1 MIIDRNLITLFKL
14 QFALELNL
22 LFIRGSSGALRRVQK
37 YAAMLTDEE
46 GNQIADLVRRRL
58 TRASDIKANSIQE

>member
-1 MIIDRNLITLFKL
+1 MIFDRNLITLFKL

-22 LFIRGSSGALRRVQK
+22 LFIRGSSVALRRVQK

-46 GNQIADLVRRRL
+46 GDHVADLVRRRL
-58 TRASDIKANSIQE
+58 IAAPDIKSNTE